1 MSASITVL
9 LVDKNGSL
17 KSLSIKDF
25 KEEELY
31 KKCGFK
37 VATHFGKQHT
47 WVTKIEGSRYN
58 VSVYGKTDGKANTE
72 NKYDFPPPLDNVLLF
87 GTCVIVGT
95 KVVDVSSE
103 AAVKEASSKDF
114 VFTVELWNKI
124 YEKLFGG
131 FEDLN
136 ATAAEDDEEEDEL
149 EMIPVD
155 KKTKQGYLKD
165 GFVVDSEEDEEEDEY
180 ESDFDEEDEDGSDQ
194 EDDNDNDDLPELVDI
209 GSELSEEPYI

>member
-1 MSASITVL
+1 MCIRDT
-9 LVDKNGSL
+9 
-17 KSLSIKDF
+17 
-25 KEEELY
+25 
-31 KKCGFK
+31 
-37 VATHFGKQHT
+37 
-47 WVTKIEGSRYN
+47 
-58 VSVYGKTDGKANTE
+58 
-72 NKYDFPPPLDNVLLF
+72 
-87 GTCVIVGT
+87 
-95 KVVDVSSE
+95 
-103 AAVKEASSKDF
+103 
-114 VFTVELWNKI
+114 WNKI

-209 GSELSEEPYI
+209 GSELSEEPYIWTPIFVKGDGRYIKIDSPK